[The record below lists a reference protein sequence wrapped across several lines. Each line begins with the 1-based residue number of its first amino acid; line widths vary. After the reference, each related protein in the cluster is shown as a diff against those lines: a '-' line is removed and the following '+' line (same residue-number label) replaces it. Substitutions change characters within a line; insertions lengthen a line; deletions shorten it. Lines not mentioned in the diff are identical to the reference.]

1 MIDRIN
7 NIFIFFFLSIPILLI
22 TGPALPD
29 IVISFG
35 AIFTLIYIFLNK
47 KYLELK
53 NDRFVQI
60 SILFWLVCL

>member
-35 AIFTLIYIFLNK
+35 VIFTLIYIFLNK
-47 KYLELK
+47 
-53 NDRFVQI
+53 NI
-60 SILFWLVCL
+60 